1 MKFAPLLIVAV
12 MMIFIWQL
20 IVTVTGA
27 PPYILPDP
35 WRVFQALI
43 NNAELIGGHA
53 LITALEVMV
62 GLVLG
67 TALGALTALWLKAS
81 PTARTLL
88 LPAMVLSQSVPVFAL
103 APLLTLWF
111 GYGLWSKIAM
121 TTLIIYFPV
130 ASTFYDGLRNT
141 PAGLNDLATV
151 MGATPLRRLFLIQVP
166 AAVPSLASG
175 LRLAAIYAPIGAVI
189 GEWVG
194 ASQGLGYLMLLAN
207 GRVKTDL
214 MFASLLVLAA
224 MAMALHFAISHLARR
239 LQHWAGVGET

>member
-1 MKFAPLLIVAV
+1 MKIAPLLLVALLLLLVWQAIVS
-12 MMIFIWQL
+12 L
-20 IVTVTGA
+20 TGA

-35 WRVFQALI
+35 LRVFRALVD
-43 NNAELIGGHA
+43 NADLIGGHA
-53 LITALEVMV
+53 VITALEVLI

-67 TALGALTALWLKAS
+67 TALGAMTALWLKMS
-81 PTARTLL
+81 PTARSLL

-141 PAGLNDLATV
+141 PAGLDDLATV

-166 AAVPSLASG
+166 AAIPSLASG

-214 MFASLLVLAA
+214 MFAALLVLAV
-224 MAMALHFAISHLARR
+224 MAMALHFAISLLARR
-239 LQHWAGVGET
+239 LQQWAGVG

>member
-1 MKFAPLLIVAV
+1 MKIGPMFAVTCIMVIV
-12 MMIFIWQL
+12 WQA
-20 IVTVTGA
+20 IVSFTGA

-35 WRVFQALI
+35 WRVFLALI
-43 NNAELIGGHA
+43 DNAELIGGHA
-53 LITALEVMV
+53 LVTALEVLI
-62 GLVLG
+62 GLILG
-67 TALGALTALWLKAS
+67 TVLGALTALWLKAS
-81 PTARTLL
+81 PTARSLL

-141 PAGLNDLATV
+141 PTGLNDLATV
-151 MGATPLRRLFLIQVP
+151 MGATPLRRLFLVQVP

-214 MFASLLVLAA
+214 MFASLLVLAV
-224 MAMALHFAISHLARR
+224 MAMALHFAISILARR
-239 LQHWAGVGET
+239 LQRWAGVG

>member
-1 MKFAPLLIVAV
+1 MKPGPLIAVVVMIVL
-12 MMIFIWQL
+12 IWQAVVSL
-20 IVTVTGA
+20 TGA
-27 PPYILPDP
+27 PSYILPDP
-35 WRVFQALI
+35 WRVFIALI
-43 NNAELIGGHA
+43 DNAELIGGHA
-53 LITALEVMV
+53 LVTALEVLI
-62 GLVLG
+62 GLLLG
-67 TALGALTALWLKAS
+67 TLLGALTALWLKVS
-81 PTARTLL
+81 PTARSML

-141 PAGLNDLATV
+141 PPGLNDLATV

-224 MAMALHFAISHLARR
+224 MAMALHFAMSLLARR
-239 LQHWAGVGET
+239 LQQWAGVG

>member
-1 MKFAPLLIVAV
+1 MRWLLVFLLILCL
-12 MMIFIWQL
+12 WQL
-20 IVTVTGA
+20 LVTLTGA
-27 PPYILPDP
+27 PPYILPGP
-35 WRVFQALI
+35 WRVAKALVFH
-43 NNAELIGGHA
+43 AELIIGHA
-53 LITALEVMV
+53 WITALEVV
-62 GLVLG
+62 IGLLLG
-67 TALGALTALWLKAS
+67 TLLGCMTALWLRISSA
-81 PTARTLL
+81 ARAVL
-88 LPAMVLSQSVPVFAL
+88 LPFMVLSQAVPVFAL

-141 PAGLNDLATV
+141 SSGLLDLAHT
-151 MGATPLRRLFLIQVP
+151 MRASRARRLFLIEVP

-207 GRVKTDL
+207 GRVKIDL
-214 MFASLLVLAA
+214 MFASLLVLACLA
-224 MAMALHFAISHLARR
+224 MGLHFSMSAVANR
-239 LQHWAGVGET
+239 LQHWAGSR

>member
-1 MKFAPLLIVAV
+1 MKPGPLVAV
-12 MMIFIWQL
+12 ACIIVLIWQA
-20 IVTVTGA
+20 IVWFTGA

-35 WRVFQALI
+35 WRVFVALI
-43 NNAELIGGHA
+43 DNAELIGGHA
-53 LITALEVMV
+53 LVTALEVLI
-62 GLVLG
+62 GLLLG
-67 TALGALTALWLKAS
+67 TLLGALTALWLKIS
-81 PTARTLL
+81 PTARSLL

-141 PAGLNDLATV
+141 PPGLNDLATV

-214 MFASLLVLAA
+214 MFASLLVLAV
-224 MAMALHFAISHLARR
+224 MAMALHFAMSLLARR
-239 LQHWAGVGET
+239 LQQWAGVG